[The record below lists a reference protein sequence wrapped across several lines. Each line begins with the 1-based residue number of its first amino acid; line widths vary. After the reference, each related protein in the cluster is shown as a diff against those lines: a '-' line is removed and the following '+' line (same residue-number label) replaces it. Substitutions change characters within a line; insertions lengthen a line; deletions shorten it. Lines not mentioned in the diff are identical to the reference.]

1 VSYERNQKEDEKKM
15 CQSITEFLN
24 WGLEEEI
31 ILQIP
36 SWLQRDISDEDVN
49 IINHIAFFFIFGALI
64 LEKKCV
70 VGLFVHNNIVMTL
83 LSREITWV
91 SYVAT
96 NSMCLLLNTDE
107 ACKRRKV
114 FQLLDAREGKIVY
127 C

>member
-1 VSYERNQKEDEKKM
+1 M